1 MKIGKHYQATQ
12 SYFPVSGPTN
22 HLNITRPPVFVF
34 FRKSKWKKMVYKQQS
49 ASHRFGH
56 KTAKHRHLWI
66 QNIEILDGEGEKLVK
81 N

>member
-1 MKIGKHYQATQ
+1 
-12 SYFPVSGPTN
+12 
-22 HLNITRPPVFVF
+22 
-34 FRKSKWKKMVYKQQS
+34 MVYKQQS